1 MEQRKYV
8 ISLSEFEKGIMINA
22 LMECH
27 NSLIRQGQDT
37 IDVDRLLKRVL
48 RAPLRKEPRC
58 CQGEAR

>member
-8 ISLSEFEKGIMINA
+8 ISLSEFEKGILINS
-22 LMECH
+22 LMEYH
-27 NSLIRQGQDT
+27 NSVIRQDKST
-37 IDVDRLLKRVL
+37 IDIDRLLKRVL